1 MGFEKGAKSSDDPAG
16 RFAPAAKSSDDP
28 AGRFAPAAKSS
39 DDPAGRFA
47 PAVIFPYL
55 FLGDIYSLVI
65 SPPG

>member
-1 MGFEKGAKSSDDPAG
+1 MGFEKGAKSP
-16 RFAPAAKSSDDP
+16 
-28 AGRFAPAAKSS
+28 

-65 SPPG
+65 SPLG